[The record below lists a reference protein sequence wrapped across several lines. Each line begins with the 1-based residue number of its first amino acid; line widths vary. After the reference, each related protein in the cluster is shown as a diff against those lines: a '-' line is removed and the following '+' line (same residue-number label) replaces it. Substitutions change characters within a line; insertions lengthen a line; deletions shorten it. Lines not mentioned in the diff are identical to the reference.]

1 MLVLSRRINE
11 HIMIGDEIEITV
23 VDVKKDL
30 VRIGITAPRTIT
42 VHRKEVYDAIQA
54 ENLAAAQ
61 AQVADLDRLK
71 TVFKKPEKAPAKSK
85 SRKNK

>member
-1 MLVLSRRINE
+1 
-11 HIMIGDEIEITV
+11 MIGDEIEITV

-61 AQVADLDRLK
+61 AQVADLDRVK
-71 TVFKKPEKAPAKSK
+71 TVFKERPGSKAGSP
-85 SRKNK
+85 RKK

>member
-30 VRIGITAPRTIT
+30 VRIGISAPRTIT

-61 AQVADLDRLK
+61 AQVADLDRIK
-71 TVFKKPEKAPAKSK
+71 TVFKSPEDPKPGPNPHKKK
-85 SRKNK
+85 

>member
-1 MLVLSRRINE
+1 
-11 HIMIGDEIEITV
+11 MIGDEIEITV

-30 VRIGITAPRTIT
+30 VRIGISAPRTIT

-61 AQVADLDRLK
+61 AQVADLDRIK
-71 TVFKKPEKAPAKSK
+71 TVFKQSGKAPAKPRRPQSK
-85 SRKNK
+85 

>member
-1 MLVLSRRINE
+1 MMNCE
-11 HIMIGDEIEITV
+11 
-23 VDVKKDL
+23 DVKKDL

-61 AQVADLDRLK
+61 AQVADLDRIK
-71 TVFKKPEKAPAKSK
+71 TVFKAREKAPAKPKGQKSK
-85 SRKNK
+85 